1 METKISKKLQN
12 VIDSNLKVQLNSIH
26 NDGIY
31 PRDTLQEMA
40 KIGAFSFFLESGKDG
55 LLDSVL
61 TIAQIGQTCGNTAF
75 CAWCQSVLAWYLF
88 RTKNESVKNDFFAK
102 VSRGEIL
109 GGTGLSNPMKSYAG
123 FESMLLSAQKV
134 NGGYVLNGTLPWVSN
149 IESGH
154 ILGVVAKLNEPYN
167 LAGIVL
173 CDPQNTSV
181 RLKDTHFIALEGSAT
196 KSVILNDYF
205 MPNEHVLGLPA
216 ESFLLAVTSGFLLLQ
231 MGMALGSINLSLD
244 LIKKSNVKKANLNN
258 FLPLNE
264 AKLSELRDNFL
275 RDLSDLA
282 RNFRTCD
289 SGYLHE
295 VLKLRLKASELTLQ
309 ASQSA
314 MLHAGSSGYLA
325 NSLQHKMLLESY
337 FVAIISP
344 SIRHI
349 LSELDAIDK
358 DNGTAKKW
366 KETAFAFRG

>member
-12 VIDSNLKVQLNSIH
+12 VIDSSLKVQLDSIH

-55 LLDSVL
+55 LLDSIL

-88 RTKNESVKNDFFAK
+88 RTKNENVKAEFFSK
-102 VSRGEIL
+102 VSSGEIL

-123 FESMLLSAQKV
+123 FENMLLNAKKV
-134 NGGYVLNGTLPWVSN
+134 DGGYVLNGMLPWVSN
-149 IESGH
+149 LESNH
-154 ILGVVAKLNEPYN
+154 ILGVVAKLDKPYN
-167 LAGIVL
+167 VAGIVL
-173 CDPQNTSV
+173 CDPQNASV
-181 RLKDTHFIALEGSAT
+181 KLKDTHFIALDGSAT
-196 KSVILNDYF
+196 KSVILSDYF
-205 MPNEHVLGLPA
+205 MPNAHVLGLPA
-216 ESFLLAVTSGFLLLQ
+216 ESFLLSVTSGFLLLQ

-244 LIKKSNVKKANLNN
+244 LIKKSNVKKGVLNN

-264 AKLSELRDNFL
+264 SKLTALRDDFL
-275 RDLSDLA
+275 RELSDLA
-282 RNFRTCD
+282 TNFRTCD
-289 SGYLHE
+289 SGYLRSILE
-295 VLKLRLKASELTLQ
+295 LRLKASRLTLDAAQ
-309 ASQSA
+309 TA

-325 NSLQHKMLLESY
+325 HSSQEKLLLESY

-349 LSELDAIDK
+349 LSELDSIDK
-358 DNGTAKKW
+358 GNGAAKRWKDTAMN
-366 KETAFAFRG
+366 FRE